1 MSIREVTSMDVF
13 TAISDRRSIRKY
25 QAKEV
30 EEHKIERILE
40 AGRLSPSAANRQEWK
55 FVVVRD
61 KAIKQQLVA
70 AARGQAS
77 VAEAPVVLVGCAVDA
92 SAIMPCGQYSYTVDL
107 SIAFAYMILEAQE
120 LGLGTCWLG
129 AFDEG
134 AVKNALDIPGE
145 VRVVAM
151 TPLGYPAE
159 SPAPRPRKSMK
170 EIVSYEK
177 YQK

>member
-1 MSIREVTSMDVF
+1 MSIHGVIHMDVF
-13 TAISDRRSIRKY
+13 TAISNRRSVRKY
-25 QAKEV
+25 LAKEV
-30 EEHKIERILE
+30 EEHKIEKILE

-55 FVVVRD
+55 FIVVKD
-61 KAIKQQLVA
+61 KAIKAQLVA
-70 AARGQAS
+70 AARGQSS

-107 SIAFAYMILEAQE
+107 SIAFSYMILEAQE

-134 AVKNALDIPGE
+134 AVKKALGVPEE

-159 SPAPRPRKSMK
+159 SPPARPRKSTK

-177 YQK
+177 YQ

>member
-1 MSIREVTSMDVF
+1 MDVF
-13 TAISDRRSIRKY
+13 TAISNRRSVRKY

-40 AGRLSPSAANRQEWK
+40 AGRLSPSAGNRQEWK

-61 KAIKQQLVA
+61 KAIKRQLVV
-70 AARGQAS
+70 AARGQSS
-77 VAEAPVVLVGCAVDA
+77 VEEAPIVLVGCAVDA
-92 SAIMPCGQYSYTVDL
+92 SAIMPCGQYTYTVDL
-107 SIAFAYMILEAQE
+107 SIAFAYMILEAEE

-134 AVKNALDIPGE
+134 VVKKALDIPEE

-159 SPAPRPRKSMK
+159 SPAARPRKTMK

-177 YQK
+177 YQ

>member
-1 MSIREVTSMDVF
+1 MPIDGVILMDVF
-13 TAISDRRSIRKY
+13 TAISNRRSVRKY
-25 QAKEV
+25 LAKEV
-30 EEHKIERILE
+30 EEHKIEKILE

-55 FVVVRD
+55 FIVVKD

-70 AARGQAS
+70 AARGQGS
-77 VAEAPVVLVGCAVDA
+77 VEEAPVVLVGCAVDS

-134 AVKNALDIPGE
+134 AVKKAIGVPEE

-159 SPAPRPRKSMK
+159 SPSARPRKSMN

-177 YQK
+177 YQ

>member
-1 MSIREVTSMDVF
+1 MPIHGVILMDVF
-13 TAISDRRSIRKY
+13 TAISNRRSIRKY

-30 EEHKIERILE
+30 EEHKIEKILE

-55 FVVVRD
+55 FVVVKD

-70 AARGQAS
+70 AAHGQRS
-77 VAEAPVVLVGCAVDA
+77 VEEAPVVLVGCAVDA

-134 AVKNALDIPGE
+134 AVKKAIGVPEE

-159 SPAPRPRKSMK
+159 SPSARPRKSMK

-177 YQK
+177 YQ

>member
-1 MSIREVTSMDVF
+1 MPMREVIHMDVF

-30 EEHKIERILE
+30 EEHKIEKILE
-40 AGRLSPSAANRQEWK
+40 AGRLSPSAGNRQEWK

-61 KAIKQQLVA
+61 KAIKQQLA
-70 AARGQAS
+70 AAAHGQS
-77 VAEAPVVLVGCAVDA
+77 FVEEAPVVLVGCAVDS
-92 SAIMPCGQYSYTVDL
+92 SAIMSCGQYTYTVDL

-129 AFDEG
+129 AFEED
-134 AVKNALDIPGE
+134 AVKKALDIPEE

-151 TPLGYPAE
+151 MPLGYPAE

-170 EIVSYEK
+170 DIVSYEK
-177 YQK
+177 YQ

>member
-1 MSIREVTSMDVF
+1 MDVF
-13 TAISDRRSIRKY
+13 KAISDRRSIRKY
-25 QAKEV
+25 RAKDV
-30 EEHKIERILE
+30 EENKLERILE

-61 KAIKQQLVA
+61 AAIKQQLVA
-70 AARGQAS
+70 AARGAIS
-77 VAEAPVVLVGCAVDA
+77 VAEAPVVIVGCAADA
-92 SAIMPCGQYSYTVDL
+92 SAVMPCGQYAYTVDL

-134 AVKNALDIPGE
+134 AVKKALDIPEE

-159 SPAPRPRKSMK
+159 SPSQRPRKSMK

-177 YQK
+177 YH